1 NGNWGGWNGWTRCSK
16 TCGGGRQYRSRLC
29 NNPSPIAGGLGCNGF
44 SQENSSCSSNVCPG
58 IIRMPMNGNWGGWN
72 GWTRCSKTCDGGM
85 KYRSRLCN
93 NPSPNAGGLDCYGV
107 SRENSSCS
115 SNVCPGII
123 RMPMNGNWGKWN
135 GWTRCSK
142 TCGGGRQYRSRICNN
157 PSPNAG
163 GLDCNGVSRE
173 NSSCSSNVC
182 PGIIRMPMNGNWGR
196 WNGWTRCSKT
206 CGGGRRTRHRTCND
220 PSPIAGGLDCNGV
233 SRENSSCSS
242 NVCRGIIRM
251 PKWTNWNLW
260 DSCTV
265 DCGFG
270 KRSRNRVCQHCVQG
284 NCNAVDNK
292 QCRGNSDEIKTCSVI
307 SCTGRLYDSLTIGCD
322 LEQNRRNIIDWST
335 TRNFL
340 RDKRNKYKGTNSY
353 LLEILNLQYTDNGKY
368 RCSFWNGQKHNYG
381 IFINLNVYG
390 APQVTILRQSHF
402 VQIGTTVT
410 FVCNIQSNPPIS
422 ELWWTDNQAQVITD
436 KLRYNGGHIHNHNL
450 SIISVTDSDSG
461 VYTCN
466 ANNTEGTSKATTTL
480 ITGNITQ
487 TTILKDLYVAIDKQ
501 DITLECLIKTD
512 PTNNVLYWLKNGKDL
527 RPYLSS
533 KYSGGNLSEQSL
545 TLKNVD
551 NNDAGNYTCKLETD
565 FGSSEDAVEL
575 KLLSVHVYNPV
586 HRNIRA
592 NDTITLQCVITGGN
606 SVAWRRNNQTI
617 DTTSNVR
624 YSGGT
629 VNTPSLTITNV
640 TRYHSGNYTCE
651 TSYDL
656 VKVTSKKAIQLFV
669 KDIPLVYQSSAN
681 LQAFTGHP
689 IQLTCVHESYPVS
702 SAVFWIKDGEK
713 LNVSVSKYN
722 GSTITDPSLTIVN
735 TDQFDAGT
743 YVCGV
748 NNHIGTGYGNKILL
762 IIKDIT
768 QTTILEDLYVAI
780 DEQDITLECLIKT
793 DPSNKMLYW
802 LKNEK
807 DLKPYLSSKYSGGTL
822 SEQSLTIKNVDNND
836 AGNYTCKLEN
846 QFGTSEDVVELKVL
860 YVPLV
865 YQSSDTIKAFT
876 GDTIQLKC
884 VYESYPEPSVVF
896 WTRDG
901 EILNISVSKY
911 NGSTINEPSLTIVNI
926 DQFDSGAYV
935 CAVVNN
941 IGTGYSSKILLLIKE
956 KVLTSADKVPVVVG
970 TVLSVAVFLLIL
982 FTVLVLLMKRR
993 RVKKNQES
1001 SYETNEMI
1009 NAETHAYGKT
1019 DTYHDYCNSNM
1030 KQTPATKNDI
1040 SLMEGDC
1047 LLKKYNVIELTN
1059 RLNNAESL
1067 EARIRAEFMFL
1078 ETKSVKVDM
1087 ATNDYEIVLK
1097 ENQTGVPKKEA
1108 KTLYMKQS
1116 VDDIFIFSSFPD
1128 DRYVEQ
1134 FWSMIINH
1142 HIENIIMIVQKS
1154 EKTTSFCPTHED
1166 VFKVAMLEIE
1176 MRSAEKTNDNI
1187 CMLRFILHDKKSRT
1201 KHHVKIF
1208 KTNWDDSDKYPPIEN
1223 ICSLL
1228 DKVKIEEGRPT
1239 LMTGSKGKSLSVCGA
1254 VSLCLHSVRAI
1265 ERETTFSLLEYATL
1279 LKRIEDDFIKV
1290 FEDYEFCYKVMAQ
1303 YLETIHTY
1311 SFIE

>member
-1 NGNWGGWNGWTRCSK
+1 MPRNGNWGRWNEWTWCSK
-16 TCGGGRQYRSRLC
+16 TCGGGRRTRHRTC
-29 NNPSPIAGGLGCNGF
+29 NDTSPI
-44 SQENSSCSSNVCPG
+44 
-58 IIRMPMNGNWGGWN
+58 
-72 GWTRCSKTCDGGM
+72 
-85 KYRSRLCN
+85 
-93 NPSPNAGGLDCYGV
+93 
-107 SRENSSCS
+107 
-115 SNVCPGII
+115 
-123 RMPMNGNWGKWN
+123 
-135 GWTRCSK
+135 
-142 TCGGGRQYRSRICNN
+142 
-157 PSPNAG
+157 AG
-163 GLDCNGVSRE
+163 GLDCNGVSRDD
-173 NSSCSSNVC
+173 SSCSSNVC

-196 WNGWTRCSKT
+196 WNEWTWCSKTCGGGRRTRHRNCNDPSPIAGGLDCNGVSRDDSSCSSNVCPVNGNWGRWNGWTGCSKT

-233 SRENSSCSS
+233 SRDDSSCSS
-242 NVCRGIIRM
+242 NVC
-251 PKWTNWNLW
+251 PEWTNWNLW

-270 KRSRNRVCQHCVQG
+270 TRSRNRVCQHCVHG

-292 QCRGNSDEIKTCSVI
+292 QCRGNSDEKETCSVI

-322 LEQNRRNIIDWST
+322 LEQKHRNIAWSKT
-335 TRNFL
+335 WNFL
-340 RDKRNKYKGTNSY
+340 RDIRNKYEETTSY
-353 LLEILNLQYTDNGKY
+353 LLKILNLQYTDNGTY
-368 RCSFWNGQKHNYG
+368 RCSVWNGQKHNYG

-402 VQIGTTVT
+402 VQIGTKVT

-422 ELWWTDNQAQVITD
+422 ELWWTDNQAHIITD

-450 SIISVTDSDSG
+450 SIISVKDSDSG

-466 ANNTEGTSKATTTL
+466 ANNTKGTSKATTTL
-480 ITGNITQ
+480 ITGNISQ
-487 TTILKDLYVAIDKQ
+487 TTIL
-501 DITLECLIKTD
+501 
-512 PTNNVLYWLKNGKDL
+512 G
-527 RPYLSS
+527 
-533 KYSGGNLSEQSL
+533 
-545 TLKNVD
+545 
-551 NNDAGNYTCKLETD
+551 
-565 FGSSEDAVEL
+565 
-575 KLLSVHVYNPV
+575 
-586 HRNIRA
+586 
-592 NDTITLQCVITGGN
+592 
-606 SVAWRRNNQTI
+606 
-617 DTTSNVR
+617 
-624 YSGGT
+624 
-629 VNTPSLTITNV
+629 
-640 TRYHSGNYTCE
+640 
-651 TSYDL
+651 
-656 VKVTSKKAIQLFV
+656 
-669 KDIPLVYQSSAN
+669 
-681 LQAFTGHP
+681 
-689 IQLTCVHESYPVS
+689 
-702 SAVFWIKDGEK
+702 
-713 LNVSVSKYN
+713 
-722 GSTITDPSLTIVN
+722 
-735 TDQFDAGT
+735 
-743 YVCGV
+743 
-748 NNHIGTGYGNKILL
+748 
-762 IIKDIT
+762 
-768 QTTILEDLYVAI
+768 DLYVAI

-793 DPSNKMLYW
+793 DPSNNVLYW
-802 LKNEK
+802 LKNGK
-807 DLKPYLSSKYSGGTL
+807 DLRPYLSSKYSGGTL

-846 QFGTSEDVVELKVL
+846 QFGTSKDVVELKVL

-876 GDTIQLKC
+876 GDTITLKC
-884 VYESYPEPSVVF
+884 VYESNPEPSVVF
-896 WTRDG
+896 WKRDG
-901 EILNISVSKY
+901 EILNVSVSKY

-926 DQFDSGAYV
+926 DHFDSGAYV

-970 TVLSVAVFLLIL
+970 TVLSVAVFLFIL

-993 RVKKNQES
+993 RVKKKQES

-1087 ATNDYEIVLK
+1087 TTNDYEIVLK

-1128 DRYVEQ
+1128 DRNVEQ

-1223 ICSLL
+1223 MCSLL

>member
-1 NGNWGGWNGWTRCSK
+1 MAQTSTTKCSLCETNNGMYFCYECKSALCGPCRKTHDKIPATQNHSITDLNRVDRSMFSSVSSCNTHKQEFSLYCTTCNILICSK
-16 TCGGGRQYRSRLC
+16 CVATKHKGHDFSEIEPVVGDMRNSLKKQIKKRDEKLRKLSSVVDNIRSVRLKALREDAQQIRSKVHLAIQDIQNVIEKQKEIKITEIDDFEKFEKQELETALATKERVLNSFKILQTSLGKILDEEHGTTFLTSYKTMKSDFDEVDDGLQEINNYQIPSVSTKSVRKDVTMAVIQHFKKSINTRLC
-29 NNPSPIAGGLGCNGF
+29 D
-44 SQENSSCSSNVCPG
+44 ENSLETDGDDLTTATGQTNGPIG
-58 IIRMPMNGNWGGWN
+58 I
-72 GWTRCSKTCDGGM
+72 
-85 KYRSRLCN
+85 
-93 NPSPNAGGLDCYGV
+93 YGILAL
-107 SRENSSCS
+107 S
-115 SNVCPGII
+115 
-123 RMPMNGNWGKWN
+123 
-135 GWTRCSK
+135 
-142 TCGGGRQYRSRICNN
+142 
-157 PSPNAG
+157 
-163 GLDCNGVSRE
+163 
-173 NSSCSSNVC
+173 
-182 PGIIRMPMNGNWGR
+182 
-196 WNGWTRCSKT
+196 
-206 CGGGRRTRHRTCND
+206 
-220 PSPIAGGLDCNGV
+220 
-233 SRENSSCSS
+233 
-242 NVCRGIIRM
+242 
-251 PKWTNWNLW
+251 
-260 DSCTV
+260 TV
-265 DCGFG
+265 ALG
-270 KRSRNRVCQHCVQG
+270 KRSRNRVCQHCVQ
-284 NCNAVDNK
+284 
-292 QCRGNSDEIKTCSVI
+292 
-307 SCTGRLYDSLTIGCD
+307 GRLYDSLTIGCD

-340 RDKRNKYKGTNSY
+340 RDKRNKYKGTNFY
-353 LLEILNLQYTDNGKY
+353 LLKILNLQYTDNGKY

-390 APQVTILRQSHF
+390 APKVTILRQSHF

-410 FVCNIQSNPPIS
+410 FVCNIESNPAIS
-422 ELWWTDNQAQVITD
+422 ELWWTDNHAKHITD
-436 KLRYNGGHIHNHNL
+436 KLRYNGGNIHNHNL
-450 SIISVTDSDSG
+450 SILSVKDSDSG

-480 ITGNITQ
+480 ITGN
-487 TTILKDLYVAIDKQ
+487 
-501 DITLECLIKTD
+501 
-512 PTNNVLYWLKNGKDL
+512 
-527 RPYLSS
+527 
-533 KYSGGNLSEQSL
+533 
-545 TLKNVD
+545 
-551 NNDAGNYTCKLETD
+551 
-565 FGSSEDAVEL
+565 
-575 KLLSVHVYNPV
+575 
-586 HRNIRA
+586 
-592 NDTITLQCVITGGN
+592 
-606 SVAWRRNNQTI
+606 
-617 DTTSNVR
+617 
-624 YSGGT
+624 
-629 VNTPSLTITNV
+629 
-640 TRYHSGNYTCE
+640 
-651 TSYDL
+651 
-656 VKVTSKKAIQLFV
+656 
-669 KDIPLVYQSSAN
+669 
-681 LQAFTGHP
+681 
-689 IQLTCVHESYPVS
+689 
-702 SAVFWIKDGEK
+702 
-713 LNVSVSKYN
+713 
-722 GSTITDPSLTIVN
+722 
-735 TDQFDAGT
+735 
-743 YVCGV
+743 
-748 NNHIGTGYGNKILL
+748 
-762 IIKDIT
+762 IT

-1087 ATNDYEIVLK
+1087 ATNDYEIVC
-1097 ENQTGVPKKEA
+1097 TKKEA

-1128 DRYVEQ
+1128 DRNVEQ

-1239 LMTGSKGKSLSVCGA
+1239 LMTGSKGKSFSVCGA
-1254 VSLCLHSVRAI
+1254 VSLCLQSVREI

-1311 SFIE
+1311 SIIE

>member
-1 NGNWGGWNGWTRCSK
+1 MELVKQRTVHGNWGGWGAWNRCPVTCGGGRQISNRACNDPSPLYGGSACSGNSKKFRSCATDECPVHGNWGGWGAWNRCLVTCGGGRQMSNRACNDPSPLYGGSACSGNSKKFRSCATDECPVHGNWGGWGAWNRCQVTCGGGRQISNRACNDPSPSDGGSACSGNSKKFRSCSTDECPVNGNWGRWNGWTGCSK
-16 TCGGGRQYRSRLC
+16 TCGGDRRTRHRTC
-29 NNPSPIAGGLGCNGF
+29 NDPSPI
-44 SQENSSCSSNVCPG
+44 
-58 IIRMPMNGNWGGWN
+58 
-72 GWTRCSKTCDGGM
+72 
-85 KYRSRLCN
+85 
-93 NPSPNAGGLDCYGV
+93 
-107 SRENSSCS
+107 
-115 SNVCPGII
+115 
-123 RMPMNGNWGKWN
+123 
-135 GWTRCSK
+135 
-142 TCGGGRQYRSRICNN
+142 
-157 PSPNAG
+157 AG
-163 GLDCNGVSRE
+163 GLDCNGVSRDD
-173 NSSCSSNVC
+173 SSCSFNVC
-182 PGIIRMPMNGNWGR
+182 PVNGNWGR
-196 WNGWTRCSKT
+196 WNGWTGCSKT

-233 SRENSSCSS
+233 SRDDSSCSS
-242 NVCRGIIRM
+242 NVC
-251 PKWTNWNLW
+251 PEWTNWNLW

-335 TRNFL
+335 TRHFL

-353 LLEILNLQYTDNGKY
+353 LLKILNLQYTDTRKY

-381 IFINLNVYG
+381 IIINLNVYG
-390 APQVTILRQSHF
+390 APKVTILRQSHF

-410 FVCNIQSNPPIS
+410 FVCNIESNPAIS
-422 ELWWTDNQAQVITD
+422 ELWWTDNQAKHITD
-436 KLRYNGGHIHNHNL
+436 KLRYNGGNIHNHNL
-450 SIISVTDSDSG
+450 IIISVTDSDSG

-480 ITGNITQ
+480 IIGNITQ

-565 FGSSEDAVEL
+565 FGSSDDAVEL
-575 KLLSVHVYNPV
+575 KLLSVHVYNPL

-606 SVAWRRNNQTI
+606 SVAWRRNNQII

-1040 SLMEGDC
+1040 SLMGGDC

-1078 ETKSVKVDM
+1078 ETNSVKVDM

-1128 DRYVEQ
+1128 DGNVEQ
-1134 FWSMIINH
+1134 FWNMIINH
-1142 HIENIIMIVQKS
+1142 HIENIIMIVLKS

-1187 CMLRFILHDKKSRT
+1187 YMLRLILHG
-1201 KHHVKIF
+1201 
-1208 KTNWDDSDKYPPIEN
+1208 
-1223 ICSLL
+1223 
-1228 DKVKIEEGRPT
+1228 KV
-1239 LMTGSKGKSLSVCGA
+1239 S
-1254 VSLCLHSVRAI
+1254 
-1265 ERETTFSLLEYATL
+1265 
-1279 LKRIEDDFIKV
+1279 
-1290 FEDYEFCYKVMAQ
+1290 
-1303 YLETIHTY
+1303 
-1311 SFIE
+1311 